1 MKLSTADSALTNF
14 ALSLTMPCG
23 LKLRVKQ
30 FSQNVCPNLTPLRVT
45 SMSKLLNTTSASL
58 FILCASLSA
67 HAASFNCGKATTAD
81 EKAICADRVLND
93 KDVSMALLYDID
105 RHLMG
110 MGARGSLMDD
120 QADWLKRRR
129 ACGANIECL
138 TSLYD
143 QRIGALR
150 KFIDERV
157 ATHGPF

>member
-1 MKLSTADSALTNF
+1 
-14 ALSLTMPCG
+14 
-23 LKLRVKQ
+23 
-30 FSQNVCPNLTPLRVT
+30 
-45 SMSKLLNTTSASL
+45 MSKLLTTTFASL
-58 FILCASLSA
+58 FILSAFSSA
-67 HAASFNCGKATTAD
+67 HAASFNCGEASTAD
-81 EKAICADRVLND
+81 EKAICADRALND

-129 ACGANIECL
+129 DCGANVECL